1 MAWYPAVACF
11 AMGRPAFALALA
23 AAGATLLAAA
33 PTGAWGASRPS
44 ASSKSPVAPTD
55 LAAGGSTSGAPAL
68 TLLSQSPW
76 VGPGQSMQLR
86 LGLGGAPATSMSIS
100 FTLFSHLTSRSA
112 FAETAGGT
120 AVGTTLGS
128 STVQA
133 STLTPDPQGGVDVTV
148 PVKSGDAPAAGTGAF
163 TADLD
168 CAAGSCGGVY
178 PLRVQL
184 SAPGGGVRTSLM
196 TYLVYANPPA
206 DTQRLRL
213 AMVMPLSLPLGGA
226 GRAVPQAQDTALDT
240 LDNLDAAMSAHSTAP
255 LTLYPQPSAV
265 AALEASSRPRA
276 KTALTGLEALSAQ
289 PDRQVLAGPYV
300 PVDPDAL
307 AAAGLGSELTQ
318 QVRRGVQAL
327 APLRGG
333 GHTWVVPGP
342 ITASSM
348 SALQSLGYDRLA
360 LPVSDVVQGGGPSLT
375 ITQPFTLSAG
385 RGVTATA
392 VETDSEL
399 ASDMAAGSGG
409 TTFLAAYRMLA
420 DLALVYYEQPN
431 ALSPRGLLVLPSAG
445 ALPGPGF
452 VDTVLGALGT
462 DPLVAPVTVD
472 ELFTDV
478 PIATSTRRLA
488 SASSSSSLPAKQ
500 IRDGRARLTAFST
513 AVDAAASP
521 VVRSLDDMLLSSENS
536 QLHPAQQQ
544 QAVAAFTAALSG
556 ELNSVSIRADTI
568 KLTSTAAKVPITIT
582 KQAGYGVSGVL
593 SITGDKVV
601 FPAGAAQDPG
611 PVCRS
616 PSVRSSAGRSTF
628 SCVAAIGHATNA
640 VYVDM
645 RARATGDFRLA
656 VTLTSPSGGLVLA
669 STHVTVHSMS
679 TSLVAVGLS
688 VAALLVLLVWWGRTL
703 WRRHPPGRGAHVR
716 RPQPS
721 QVA

>member
-1 MAWYPAVACF
+1 
-11 AMGRPAFALALA
+11 MGRPVFALALA
-23 AAGATLLAAA
+23 AAGATLLAGA
-33 PTGAWGASRPS
+33 PAGARGV
-44 ASSKSPVAPTD
+44 SPPAH
-55 LAAGGSTSGAPAL
+55 LAAGGSSSGGPAL

-86 LGLGGAPATSMSIS
+86 LGLGGAPASAASIT

-120 AVGTTLGS
+120 AVGNSLGS

-133 STLTPDPQGGVDVTV
+133 STLAPDPQGGVDVTV
-148 PVKSGDAPAAGTGAF
+148 PVESGDAAAAGTGAF
-163 TADLD
+163 TANLD

-184 SAPGGGVRTSLM
+184 SVAGGTRTSLI

-213 AMVMPLSLPLGGA
+213 ALVMPLSLPLGGP
-226 GRAVPQAQDTALDT
+226 GRAVPQVQDTALDT
-240 LDNLDAAMSAHSTAP
+240 LDNLDAAMSAHSAAP
-255 LTLYPQPSAV
+255 LTLYPEPASV
-265 AALEASSRPRA
+265 AALAASSHPKA
-276 KTALTGLEALSAQ
+276 KSALAGLQSLSGQ
-289 PDRQVLAGPYV
+289 PGRQVLTGPYV

-307 AAAGLGSELTQ
+307 SAAGLEGELVQ
-318 QVRRGVQAL
+318 QVRRGGQAL

-333 GHTWVVPGP
+333 GRTWVVPGP
-342 ITASSM
+342 ITASSV
-348 SALQSLGYDRLA
+348 SAVESLGYDRLA

-392 VETDSEL
+392 AEMDGEL
-399 ASDMAAGSGG
+399 ASDMAAGTGG

-431 ALSPRGLLVLPSAG
+431 ALSPRGVLVLPSAG
-445 ALPGPGF
+445 ALPAAGF
-452 VDTVLGALGT
+452 VDTVLAALGT

-472 ELFTDV
+472 QLFTDV
-478 PIATSTRRLA
+478 PTAPSTRRLA

-500 IRDGRARLTAFST
+500 IRDGRARLMAFST
-513 AVDAAASP
+513 AVDAAAAP
-521 VVRSLDDMLLSSENS
+521 VVRSLDDLLLSSENS
-536 QLHPAQQQ
+536 QLRAAQQQ
-544 QAVAAFTAALSG
+544 QAVAAFTGALSG
-556 ELNSVSIRADTI
+556 ELHTVSIRADTI

-582 KQAGYGVSGVL
+582 KQSAYGVTAVL
-593 SITGDKVV
+593 RISGDKVV

-645 RARATGDFRLA
+645 RARATGDFRLV

-669 STHVTVHSMS
+669 TTHVTVHSMS

-688 VAALLVLLVWWGRTL
+688 LAALLVLLVWWGRTW

-716 RPQPS
+716 RRQPS